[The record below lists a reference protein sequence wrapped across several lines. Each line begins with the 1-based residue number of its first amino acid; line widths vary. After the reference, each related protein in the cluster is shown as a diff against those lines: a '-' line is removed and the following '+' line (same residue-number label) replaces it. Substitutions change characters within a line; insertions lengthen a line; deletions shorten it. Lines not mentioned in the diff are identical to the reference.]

1 MSGKKY
7 RVEQDGQFLGHHSG
21 HTPQDAVSKM
31 MSKMYGQIYEPDST
45 KDFIC
50 YRGKYNYVVNV
61 SGDNNEG

>member
-1 MSGKKY
+1 MSKKY

-31 MSKMYGQIYEPDST
+31 MGKMYGQIYNPDIT

-50 YRGKYNYVVNV
+50 LRGKYSYTVNMN
-61 SGDNNEG
+61 GDNIER